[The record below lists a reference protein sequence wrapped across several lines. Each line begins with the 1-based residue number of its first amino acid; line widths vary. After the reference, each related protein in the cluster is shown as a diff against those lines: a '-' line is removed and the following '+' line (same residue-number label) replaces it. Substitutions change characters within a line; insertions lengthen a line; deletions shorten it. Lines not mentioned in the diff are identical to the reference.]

1 MDVFEQE
8 PVDPNDPI
16 LKLENVIV
24 TPHALCWTD
33 ECERIMGE
41 RAALH
46 PGGRR
51 RQGADERGEPGSGRH
66 AGDASEAA
74 AISGADGAEM
84 RENRVKRALA
94 AGERSLGTMIFE
106 FPTTGI
112 GRIAAA
118 AGAEFVIYDMEHT
131 GWSIETIR
139 GLMASSRAA
148 DLVPMVRIPAT
159 EYHLIARPLD
169 VGAMGLMV
177 PMVESAEQARTIV
190 DSAKYPPLGRRG
202 ARGVAHDDYTGGDI
216 IEKMESA
223 NDEVLLIAQI
233 ETARG
238 VENVDAIAAVDGIDV
253 LWIGHFDLT
262 NSLGI
267 PGQFSHPTYLEAVE
281 RVLEACQ
288 RHGKA
293 PGIMAGAVAD
303 GQALCSRGSG
313 RWRIPATSGSISW
326 RCGRDSTPCARRP
339 RPESDH
345 AVRPAPPPTRWRG
358 GLSLTHAGVGG
369 S

>member
-1 MDVFEQE
+1 
-8 PVDPNDPI
+8 
-16 LKLENVIV
+16 
-24 TPHALCWTD
+24 
-33 ECERIMGE
+33 
-41 RAALH
+41 
-46 PGGRR
+46 
-51 RQGADERGEPGSGRH
+51 
-66 AGDASEAA
+66 
-74 AISGADGAEM
+74 M

-94 AGERSLGTMIFE
+94 AGDRSLGTMIFE

-112 GRIAAA
+112 GRIAAE

-177 PMVESAEQARTIV
+177 PMVESAEQAQTIV
-190 DSAKYPPLGRRG
+190 DSAKYPPQGRRG
-202 ARGVAHDDYTGGDI
+202 AAFGVAHDDYSGGDI

-267 PGQFSHPTYLEAVE
+267 PGQFTHPTYLEAVE
-281 RVLEACQ
+281 RVLEACH

-303 GQALCSRGSG
+303 GQAQLQQGFRAMAYSG
-313 RWRIPATSGSISW
+313 DLWIYQLALRQGLDALRAT
-326 RCGRDSTPCARRP
+326 
-339 RPESDH
+339 H
-345 AVRPAPPPTRWRG
+345 
-358 GLSLTHAGVGG
+358 
-369 S
+369 